1 MNLENIR
8 MCYKD
13 HPFIPEHLCQKHNHS
28 QYSQAIA
35 SLFWVGIISIELL
48 IIGLA
53 LKGI

>member
-1 MNLENIR
+1 MNDYSRSYPNIPKLPREEKKENR
-8 MCYKD
+8 
-13 HPFIPEHLCQKHNHS
+13 
-28 QYSQAIA
+28 AVA